1 MTNGGRWA
9 SEQMGRFGEKVSRRS
24 LGLAAVTDLGI
35 ARELHSAL
43 GVGSQVALF
52 HFL

>member
-1 MTNGGRWA
+1 
-9 SEQMGRFGEKVSRRS
+9 MGRFGEEVSRRS
-24 LGLAAVTDLGI
+24 LGLAAVTDLG
-35 ARELHSAL
+35 RRDLHSAL